1 MGGNGKESRMNC
13 LCYTDSAM
21 QEFDDISNRDYHFE
35 GDQEPSLT
43 RRQRLTMIGVAVGLV
58 LLLAAAIG
66 IAVLL
71 VSNPQQTETLRDV
84 FIIFMSLEFL
94 VIGLAMIVLIIQLA
108 RLTALLQN
116 EVQPILE
123 STNETVKTL
132 RGTTSFLS
140 KNLVEPVVR
149 ANSSVAALRKAI
161 DVFRP
166 GRSR

>member
-1 MGGNGKESRMNC
+1 
-13 LCYTDSAM
+13 M
-21 QEFDDISNRDYHFE
+21 QEFDGIPSQDLEIEDAE
-35 GDQEPSLT
+35 GPSLT
-43 RRQRLTMIGVAVGLV
+43 PRQRWMMIGAAVGLV
-58 LLLAAAIG
+58 LLLAAAVAA
-66 IAVLL
+66 AVLL

-166 GRSR
+166 GSSR

>member
-1 MGGNGKESRMNC
+1 M
-13 LCYTDSAM
+13 
-21 QEFDDISNRDYHFE
+21 
-35 GDQEPSLT
+35 T

-58 LLLAAAIG
+58 LLLAAAVAV
-66 IAVLL
+66 AVLL

-149 ANSSVAALRKAI
+149 ANSSMAALRKAI

-166 GRSR
+166 GGSR

>member
-1 MGGNGKESRMNC
+1 MNR
-13 LCYTDSAM
+13 LCYTDFAM
-21 QEFDDISNRDYHFE
+21 QELGDFPNQDYDSDD
-35 GDQEPSLT
+35 GQEPSLT
-43 RRQRLTMIGVAVGLV
+43 RRQRLIMIGVVAGLV

-66 IAVLL
+66 VAVLL

-94 VIGLAMIVLIIQLA
+94 VIGLAMIVLILQLA

-116 EVQPILE
+116 EVQPILK

-132 RGTTSFLS
+132 RGTTTFLS
-140 KNLVEPVVR
+140 KNLLEPVVR

-161 DVFRP
+161 DIFRP